1 MPESSLISYLIVGFL
16 GAILGS
22 FLLHEYDNYGKTNNR
37 LKLRSRCDHCGEQLK
52 FKNLIPILSFLLQKG
67 KSTCCNKKL
76 SYKYLISEIGLAS
89 FFMVCLYFDNLTTV
103 GLLFPALLLVALID
117 EKFKEIPLVLNIYVL
132 LWISL
137 NSNIGE
143 NLMASALVGLF
154 LLSLYCGYL
163 FLRKTEG
170 IGLGDVILLTSIS
183 LYYGLPEIFYLITIS
198 ACLLLLKII
207 ISQKYKEQHAFGSW
221 IVLTFGAF
229 ILFQEFY
236 GFVG

>member
-52 FKNLIPILSFLLQKG
+52 VKNLIPILSFLLQKG

-76 SYKYLISEIGLAS
+76 NYKYLISEIGLAS
-89 FFMVCLYFDNLTTV
+89 FFMICLYFDNLTTV
-103 GLLFPALLLVALID
+103 GLLFPALLLIALID
-117 EKFKEIPLVLNIYVL
+117 EKFKEIPLVLNIYIL

-143 NLMASALVGLF
+143 HLMASALVGLF
-154 LLSLYCGYL
+154 LLSLYWGYL
-163 FLRKTEG
+163 FLRKVEG

-198 ACLLLLKII
+198 SCLLLLKII
-207 ISQKYKEQHAFGSW
+207 ISQRYKEQHAFGSW

-236 GFVG
+236 VFVG

>member
-22 FLLHEYDNYGKTNNR
+22 FLLHEYDNYGKTDNR

-52 FKNLIPILSFLLQKG
+52 FKNLIPILSFLMQKG
-67 KSTCCNKKL
+67 ESTCCNKKL

>member
-1 MPESSLISYLIVGFL
+1 MPESSLILYLIVGFL

-22 FLLHEYDNYGKTNNR
+22 FLLHEYDNYGKTNNK

-52 FKNLIPILSFLLQKG
+52 VKNLIPNFSFLMQKG
-67 KSTCCNKKL
+67 RSTCCNKKL
-76 SYKYLISEIGLAS
+76 SYKYLVSEIGLAS

-143 NLMASALVGLF
+143 HLVASVLVGLF
-154 LLSLYCGYL
+154 LLSLYWGYL

-183 LYYGLPEIFYLITIS
+183 LYYGLPEIFYLISIS
-198 ACLLLLKII
+198 SCLLLLKII

-236 GFVG
+236 EFVD

>member
-52 FKNLIPILSFLLQKG
+52 FKNLIPILSFLMQKG

-89 FFMVCLYFDNLTTV
+89 FFMVCLYFDNLTTM

-236 GFVG
+236 VFVD

>member
-103 GLLFPALLLVALID
+103 GLLFPALLLIALID
-117 EKFKEIPLVLNIYVL
+117 EKFKEIPLLLNIYVL

-143 NLMASALVGLF
+143 HLMASALVGLF
-154 LLSLYCGYL
+154 LLSLYWSYL
-163 FLRKTEG
+163 FLRKVEG

-198 ACLLLLKII
+198 SCLLLLKII

-236 GFVG
+236 VFVG

>member
-22 FLLHEYDNYGKTNNR
+22 FLLHEYDNYGKTNYR

-52 FKNLIPILSFLLQKG
+52 FKNLIPILSFLMQKG
-67 KSTCCNKKL
+67 ESTCCNKKL

>member
-1 MPESSLISYLIVGFL
+1 MPESSLIPYLIVGFL

-37 LKLRSRCDHCGEQLK
+37 LKLRSRCDHCGEQLR

-89 FFMVCLYFDNLTTV
+89 FFMVCLYFDNLTSI
-103 GLLFPALLLVALID
+103 GLLFPALLLIALID
-117 EKFKEIPLVLNIYVL
+117 EKFKEIPLVLNLYLL
-132 LWISL
+132 LWITL
-137 NSNIGE
+137 NSNVGE
-143 NLMASALVGLF
+143 NLISAALIGLF
-154 LLSLYCGYL
+154 LLFLYWSYL
-163 FLRKTEG
+163 FIKKTEG
-170 IGLGDVILLTSIS
+170 LGLGDIILLISIS
-183 LYYGLPEIFYLITIS
+183 LYYGFPEIFYLITIS
-198 ACLLLLKII
+198 SCLLLLKII

-221 IVLTFGAF
+221 IVLTFGTF

-236 GFVG
+236 GFAG

>member
-52 FKNLIPILSFLLQKG
+52 FKNLIPILSFLMQKG

-143 NLMASALVGLF
+143 NLMASVLVGLF

-236 GFVG
+236 VFVG

>member
-52 FKNLIPILSFLLQKG
+52 FKNLIPILSFLMQKG
-67 KSTCCNKKL
+67 ESTCCNKKL
-76 SYKYLISEIGLAS
+76 SYKYLISEIGLAN

-103 GLLFPALLLVALID
+103 GLLFPALLLVALMD

-236 GFVG
+236 VFVG

>member
-1 MPESSLISYLIVGFL
+1 MPESSLIPYLIVGFL

-37 LKLRSRCDHCGEQLK
+37 LKLRSKCDHCGEQLK
-52 FKNLIPILSFLLQKG
+52 FKNLIPILSFLMQKG
-67 KSTCCNKKL
+67 ESTCCNKKL

>member
-52 FKNLIPILSFLLQKG
+52 FKNLIPILSFLMQKG

-236 GFVG
+236 VFVG

>member
-22 FLLHEYDNYGKTNNR
+22 FLLHEYDNYGKTNNK

-52 FKNLIPILSFLLQKG
+52 VKNLIPNFSFLMQKG
-67 KSTCCNKKL
+67 RSTCCNKKL
-76 SYKYLISEIGLAS
+76 SYKYLVSEIGLAS

-103 GLLFPALLLVALID
+103 GLLFPALLLIALID

-143 NLMASALVGLF
+143 HLVASVLVGLF
-154 LLSLYCGYL
+154 LLSLYWGYL

-198 ACLLLLKII
+198 SCLLLLKII

-236 GFVG
+236 VFVG

>member
-37 LKLRSRCDHCGEQLK
+37 LKLRSKCDHCGEQLK
-52 FKNLIPILSFLLQKG
+52 FKNLIPILSFLMQKG

-103 GLLFPALLLVALID
+103 GLLLPALLLIALID

-221 IVLTFGAF
+221 IVLTFGVF

>member
-1 MPESSLISYLIVGFL
+1 MPESSLIPYLIVGFL

-37 LKLRSRCDHCGEQLK
+37 LKLRSRCDHCGEQLR

-198 ACLLLLKII
+198 SCLLLLKII
-207 ISQKYKEQHAFGSW
+207 ISQKYNEQHAFGSW

-236 GFVG
+236 VFVG

>member
-52 FKNLIPILSFLLQKG
+52 FKNLVPIFSFLMQKG
-67 KSTCCNKKL
+67 ESTCCNKKL

-103 GLLFPALLLVALID
+103 GLLLPALLLVALID

>member
-1 MPESSLISYLIVGFL
+1 MPELSLISYLIVGFL

-37 LKLRSRCDHCGEQLK
+37 LKLRSKCDHCGEQLK
-52 FKNLIPILSFLLQKG
+52 FKNLIPILSFLMQKG

-154 LLSLYCGYL
+154 LLSLYWGYL

-221 IVLTFGAF
+221 IVLTFGVF

>member
-1 MPESSLISYLIVGFL
+1 MPESSLITYLIVGFL

-52 FKNLIPILSFLLQKG
+52 FKNLIPILSFLMQKG
-67 KSTCCNKKL
+67 ESTCCNKKL

-236 GFVG
+236 GFAG

>member
-22 FLLHEYDNYGKTNNR
+22 FLLHEYDNYGKTNNK

-52 FKNLIPILSFLLQKG
+52 VKNLIPNFSFLMQKG
-67 KSTCCNKKL
+67 RSTCCNKKL
-76 SYKYLISEIGLAS
+76 SYKYLVSEIGLAS

-117 EKFKEIPLVLNIYVL
+117 EKFKEIPLVLNIYIL

-143 NLMASALVGLF
+143 NLVASVLVGLF
-154 LLSLYCGYL
+154 LLSLYWGYL

-183 LYYGLPEIFYLITIS
+183 LYYGLPEIFYLISIS
-198 ACLLLLKII
+198 SCLLLLKII

-236 GFVG
+236 EFVD

>member
-52 FKNLIPILSFLLQKG
+52 FKNLIPILSFLMQKG
-67 KSTCCNKKL
+67 ESTCCNKKL

-143 NLMASALVGLF
+143 HLMDSALVGLF
-154 LLSLYCGYL
+154 LLSLYWGYL
-163 FLRKTEG
+163 FIRKTEG

-198 ACLLLLKII
+198 SCLLLMKII

-236 GFVG
+236 VFVG

>member
-52 FKNLIPILSFLLQKG
+52 FKNLIPILSFLMQKG
-67 KSTCCNKKL
+67 ESTCCNKKL

-154 LLSLYCGYL
+154 LLSLYWGYL

-236 GFVG
+236 VFVG

>member
-52 FKNLIPILSFLLQKG
+52 FKNLIPILSFLMQKG

>member
-1 MPESSLISYLIVGFL
+1 MPESSLILYLIVGFL

-22 FLLHEYDNYGKTNNR
+22 FLLHEYDNYGKNNNR

-52 FKNLIPILSFLLQKG
+52 FKNLIPILSFLMQKG
-67 KSTCCNKKL
+67 ESTCCNKKL

-89 FFMVCLYFDNLTTV
+89 FFMVCLYFDNLSTV
-103 GLLFPALLLVALID
+103 GLLLPALLLVALID

>member
-1 MPESSLISYLIVGFL
+1 MPESSLIAYLIVGFL

-52 FKNLIPILSFLLQKG
+52 FKNLIPILSFLMQKG

-89 FFMVCLYFDNLTTV
+89 FFMVCLYFDILTTL
-103 GLLFPALLLVALID
+103 GLLLPALLLIALID

-143 NLMASALVGLF
+143 HLMASALVGLF

-198 ACLLLLKII
+198 SCLLLLKII

>member
-37 LKLRSRCDHCGEQLK
+37 LKLRSRCDHCGEQLR

-103 GLLFPALLLVALID
+103 GLLFPALLLVAFID

-137 NSNIGE
+137 NSDIGE

-198 ACLLLLKII
+198 SCLLLMKII

-236 GFVG
+236 VFVG

>member
-52 FKNLIPILSFLLQKG
+52 FKNLVPILSFLMQKG

-89 FFMVCLYFDNLTTV
+89 FFVVCLYFDNLTTV
-103 GLLFPALLLVALID
+103 GLLFPALLLIALID
-117 EKFKEIPLVLNIYVL
+117 EKFKEIPLILNIYVL
-132 LWISL
+132 LWVCL

-143 NLMASALVGLF
+143 HLMASALVGLF
-154 LLSLYCGYL
+154 LLSLYWGYL

-170 IGLGDVILLTSIS
+170 IGLGDLILLTSIS
-183 LYYGLPEIFYLITIS
+183 LYYGLPEIFYLMTIS
-198 ACLLLLKII
+198 SCLLLLKII

-229 ILFQEFY
+229 ILSQEFY
-236 GFVG
+236 VFVG

>member
-89 FFMVCLYFDNLTTV
+89 FFMVCLYFDNVTTV

-143 NLMASALVGLF
+143 HLMASALVGLF
-154 LLSLYCGYL
+154 LLSLYWGYL
-163 FLRKTEG
+163 FIRKTEG

>member
-1 MPESSLISYLIVGFL
+1 MPESSLIPYLIVGFL

-52 FKNLIPILSFLLQKG
+52 VKNLIPILSFLLQKG

-103 GLLFPALLLVALID
+103 GLLFPALLLIALID

-143 NLMASALVGLF
+143 HLIASAIVGLF
-154 LLSLYCGYL
+154 LLSLYWGYL
-163 FLRKTEG
+163 FLRKVEG

-198 ACLLLLKII
+198 SCLLLLKII
-207 ISQKYKEQHAFGSW
+207 ISQRYKEQHAFGSW

-236 GFVG
+236 VFVG

>member
-143 NLMASALVGLF
+143 NLMASALVGLI

-170 IGLGDVILLTSIS
+170 KGLGDVILLTSIS

>member
-37 LKLRSRCDHCGEQLK
+37 LKLRSICDHCGEQLK
-52 FKNLIPILSFLLQKG
+52 FKNLIPILSFLMQKG

-143 NLMASALVGLF
+143 NLMASALVGIF

-236 GFVG
+236 GFAG

>member
-22 FLLHEYDNYGKTNNR
+22 FLLHEYDNYGKTNNK

-52 FKNLIPILSFLLQKG
+52 VKNLIPNFSFLMQKG
-67 KSTCCNKKL
+67 RSTCCNKKL
-76 SYKYLISEIGLAS
+76 SYKYLVSEIGLAS

-103 GLLFPALLLVALID
+103 GLLFPALLLIALID

-143 NLMASALVGLF
+143 HLVASVLVGLF
-154 LLSLYCGYL
+154 LLSLYWGYL

-183 LYYGLPEIFYLITIS
+183 LYYGLPEIFYLISIS
-198 ACLLLLKII
+198 SCLLLLKII

-236 GFVG
+236 GFVD

>member
-52 FKNLIPILSFLLQKG
+52 FKNLIPILSFLMQKG
-67 KSTCCNKKL
+67 ESTCCNKKL

-89 FFMVCLYFDNLTTV
+89 FFIVCLYFDNLTTV

>member
-1 MPESSLISYLIVGFL
+1 MLETTLISYLIVGFL

-22 FLLHEYDNYGKTNNR
+22 FLLHEYDNYGKAKKG
-37 LKLRSRCDHCGEQLK
+37 LKLRSICDHCGEHLK
-52 FKNLIPILSFLLQKG
+52 VKNLIPILSFLLQRG

-89 FFMVCLYFDNLTTV
+89 FFMVCLYFNNLTTV
-103 GLLFPALLLVALID
+103 GLLFPALLLIALID

-143 NLMASALVGLF
+143 HLMASALVGLF
-154 LLSLYCGYL
+154 LLSLYWGYL

-170 IGLGDVILLTSIS
+170 IGLGDVILLTTIS

-198 ACLLLLKII
+198 SCLLLLKII

-221 IVLTFGAF
+221 VVLTFGAF

-236 GFVG
+236 VFVG

>member
-1 MPESSLISYLIVGFL
+1 MPESSLISYLIVGIL

-37 LKLRSRCDHCGEQLK
+37 FKLRSRCDHCGEQLK
-52 FKNLIPILSFLLQKG
+52 VKNLIPILSFLLQKG

-89 FFMVCLYFDNLTTV
+89 FLMVCLYFDNLTTV
-103 GLLFPALLLVALID
+103 GLLFPALLLIALID

-143 NLMASALVGLF
+143 HLIASALVGLF
-154 LLSLYCGYL
+154 LLSLYWGYL
-163 FLRKTEG
+163 FLRKVEG

-198 ACLLLLKII
+198 SCLLLLKII

-236 GFVG
+236 VFVG